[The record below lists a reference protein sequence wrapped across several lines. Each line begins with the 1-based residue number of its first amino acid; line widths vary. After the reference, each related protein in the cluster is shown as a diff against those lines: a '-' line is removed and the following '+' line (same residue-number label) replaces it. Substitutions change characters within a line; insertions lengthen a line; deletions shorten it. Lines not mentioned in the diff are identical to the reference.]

1 MRYLT
6 SMTLVLV
13 SLTVFAEDWPQHLGP
28 HRNGISQE
36 MGLISA
42 WPESGLTVKWR
53 SPGGGG
59 MSGLA
64 IHNSLVV
71 TLVQK
76 NAQQFTVAIDR
87 DSGNMKWETAVAP
100 AFRNS
105 MGNGPRAYPLC
116 AAGKAFVFTGEGI
129 LAAVNLADG
138 KLIWKVDTVSQFK
151 GRVADY
157 GMACSPLLVND
168 HVVVTTGHAQ
178 GSALAAFKVSDGSS
192 AWVRPWSDTIGY
204 SSPAVIEVAGQSQ
217 IVVYTGSN
225 LRGVSLSG
233 EDLWRYSYVTPYDC
247 NIVTPLKIGKDLFI
261 SSGENHGSALL
272 GVEKTGGGFLVKKRW
287 ESQGPTSVLRNEWQ
301 TSILVDGYLYGF
313 DNVGGAGPITHL
325 TCVEAATGKVAWQQS
340 RFGKGNAMAADGKLF
355 VSMMSGEL
363 IVIKISP
370 EKYIELGRQK
380 ITRGSRQSPALSDG
394 ILIMRDDESIVAVD
408 IKQTK

>member
-6 SMTLVLV
+6 SMILVLS
-13 SLTVFAEDWPQHLGP
+13 SLVVFADDWPQHLGLQ
-28 HRNGISQE
+28 RTGISQE
-36 MGLISA
+36 TGLVSV
-42 WPESGLTVKWR
+42 WPESGLQVKWR
-53 SPGGGG
+53 APGGAG

-64 IHNSLVV
+64 IHDSLVV

-76 NAQQFTVAIDR
+76 EGQQFVLALDR
-87 DSGNMKWETAVAP
+87 NSGSMKWETAVAP

-129 LAAVNLADG
+129 LAAVDLADG

-151 GRVADY
+151 GRIADY
-157 GMACSPLLVND
+157 GMACSPLWVKD

-233 EDLWRYSYVTPYDC
+233 EDLWRHPYVTPYDC

-261 SSGENHGSALL
+261 SSGENHGAALL
-272 GVEKTGGGFLVKKRW
+272 AVEKTAAGFFVRKRW
-287 ESQGPTSVLRNEWQ
+287 VSQGPTSVLRNEWQ

-325 TCVEAATGKVAWQQS
+325 TCVEAATGKVAWQES

-370 EKYIELGRQK
+370 EKYIEIGRQK
-380 ITRGSRQSPALSDG
+380 ITRGTRQSPALSDG
-394 ILIMRDDESIVAVD
+394 VLILRDDESIVAVD
-408 IKQTK
+408 VKQAK

>member
-1 MRYLT
+1 MRYL
-6 SMTLVLV
+6 SAVVLVFV
-13 SLTVFAEDWPQHLGP
+13 SLTVLAEDWPQHLGP
-28 HRNGISQE
+28 HRNGISKE
-36 MGLISA
+36 IGLISV
-42 WPESGLTVKWR
+42 WPESGLDEKWR
-53 SPGGGG
+53 ATGGVG
-59 MSGLA
+59 MSGVS
-64 IHNSLVV
+64 IYDSLVV

-76 NAQQFTVAIDR
+76 EGQQFVLALDR
-87 DSGNMKWETAVAP
+87 DSGSVKWETAVAP

-116 AAGKAFVFTGEGI
+116 ADGKAFVFTGQGI

-138 KLIWKVDTVSQFK
+138 KLIWKVDTVRLLQ

-168 HVVVTTGHAQ
+168 QVVVTTGHAE
-178 GSALAAFKVSDGSS
+178 GAALAAFKVLDGSS
-192 AWVRPWSDTIGY
+192 TWVRPWSDTIGY
-204 SSPAVIEVAGQSQ
+204 SSPAVLEVAGQSQ
-217 IVVYTGSN
+217 IVTYTGTH

-233 EDLWRYSYVTPYDC
+233 EDLWLHPYVTPYDC

-261 SSGENHGSALL
+261 SSGENHGAALL
-272 GVEKTGGGFLVKKRW
+272 GVEETGGMFSVKKRW
-287 ESQGPTSVLRNEWQ
+287 VSQGSASVLRNEWQ

-325 TCVEAATGKVAWQQS
+325 TCVEAATGKMAWQQS

-363 IVIKISP
+363 IVIKISS

-380 ITRGSRQSPALSDG
+380 FTRGSRQSPALSDG
-394 ILIMRDDESIVAVD
+394 VLFLRDDESIVAVD
-408 IKQTK
+408 VKKAK

>member
-6 SMTLVLV
+6 SMILVLS
-13 SLTVFAEDWPQHLGP
+13 SLVVFADDWPQHLGLQ
-28 HRNGISQE
+28 RTGISQE
-36 MGLISA
+36 TGLVSQ
-42 WPESGLTVKWR
+42 WPKAGLDIKWR
-53 SPGGGG
+53 SPGGAG
-59 MSGLA
+59 MSGVA
-64 IHNSLVV
+64 IQDSLVV

-76 NAQQFTVAIDR
+76 EGQQFVLALDR
-87 DSGNMKWETAVAP
+87 NSGSMKWETAVAP

-138 KLIWKVDTVSQFK
+138 KLIWKVDTVGQLK

-178 GSALAAFKVSDGSS
+178 GSALAAYKVSDGSS
-192 AWVRPWSDTIGY
+192 AWVRPWGDTIGY
-204 SSPAVIEVAGQSQ
+204 SSPAVIDVAGQSQ
-217 IVVYTGSN
+217 IVAYTGSN
-225 LRGVSLSG
+225 LRGVSSSG
-233 EDLWRYSYVTPYDC
+233 EDLWLHPYVTPYDC

-261 SSGENHGSALL
+261 SSGENHGAALL
-272 GVEKTGGGFLVKKRW
+272 AVEKTAAGFFVRKRW
-287 ESQGPTSVLRNEWQ
+287 VSQGPTSVLRNEWQ

-325 TCVEAATGKVAWQQS
+325 TCVEAATGKMAWQQS

-370 EKYIELGRQK
+370 EKYIEIGRQK
-380 ITRGSRQSPALSDG
+380 ITRGTRQSPALSDG
-394 ILIMRDDESIVAVD
+394 VLILRDDESIVAVD
-408 IKQTK
+408 VKQAK

>member
-1 MRYLT
+1 MRYLA
-6 SMTLVLV
+6 SVVLV
-13 SLTVFAEDWPQHLGP
+13 FVSVTVFAEDWPQHLGP
-28 HRNGISQE
+28 QRNGISQE
-36 MGLISA
+36 IGLVSV
-42 WPESGLTVKWR
+42 WPAAGLQVKWR
-53 SPGGGG
+53 APGGAG

-64 IHNSLVV
+64 IHDSLVV

-76 NAQQFTVAIDR
+76 EGQQFALALDR
-87 DSGNMKWETAVAP
+87 DSGRVKWETAVAA
-100 AFRNS
+100 AFRNA
-105 MGNGPRAYPLC
+105 MGNGPRAHPLC
-116 AAGKAFVFTGEGI
+116 ADGKVFVFTGEGI
-129 LAAVNLADG
+129 LAAMNLADG
-138 KLIWKVDTVSQFK
+138 KMIWKVDTVQQLK

-168 HVVVTTGHAQ
+168 HVIVTTGHTQ

-217 IVVYTGSN
+217 IVTYTGSH

-233 EDLWRYSYVTPYDC
+233 EDLWRHPYVTPYDC

-261 SSGENHGSALL
+261 SSGENHGAALL
-272 GVEKTGGGFLVKKRW
+272 GVEKTAAGFLVEKRW
-287 ESQGPTSVLRNEWQ
+287 VSQGAASVLRNEWQ

-325 TCVEAATGKVAWQQS
+325 TCVEAATGKVAWQQT

-394 ILIMRDDESIVAVD
+394 ILILRDDESIVAVD
-408 IKQTK
+408 VKQKK

>member
-1 MRYLT
+1 MRYLAF
-6 SMTLVLV
+6 MVLV
-13 SLTVFAEDWPQHLGP
+13 FVSVTVFAEDWPQHLGP
-28 HRNGISQE
+28 QRNGISTE
-36 MGLISA
+36 IGLVSV
-42 WPESGLTVKWR
+42 WPAAGLQVKWR
-53 SPGGGG
+53 AAGGAG

-64 IHNSLVV
+64 IHDSLVV

-76 NAQQFTVAIDR
+76 EGQQFALALDR
-87 DSGNMKWETAVAP
+87 DSGRLKWETAVA
-100 AFRNS
+100 AGFRNA
-105 MGNGPRAYPLC
+105 MGNGPRAHPLC
-116 AAGKAFVFTGEGI
+116 ADGKVFVFTGEGI
-129 LAAVNLADG
+129 LAAMNLADG
-138 KLIWKVDTVSQFK
+138 KMIWKVDTVRQFK

-168 HVVVTTGHAQ
+168 HVIVTTGHAL

-217 IVVYTGSN
+217 IVTYTGTH

-233 EDLWRYSYVTPYDC
+233 EDLWRHPYVTPYDC

-261 SSGENHGSALL
+261 SSGENHGAALL
-272 GVEKTGGGFLVKKRW
+272 GVEKTAAGFLVEKRW
-287 ESQGPTSVLRNEWQ
+287 VSQGAASVLRNEWQ

-325 TCVEAATGKVAWQQS
+325 TCVEAATGKVAWQQT

-380 ITRGSRQSPALSDG
+380 ITRGTRQSPALSDG
-394 ILIMRDDESIVAVD
+394 ILILRDDESIVAVD
-408 IKQTK
+408 VKQKK

>member
-6 SMTLVLV
+6 AIVFTLVSVPL
-13 SLTVFAEDWPQHLGP
+13 FAEDWPQHLGP
-28 HRNGISQE
+28 QRNGISKE
-36 MGLISA
+36 TGLVTE
-42 WPESGLTVKWR
+42 WPKTGLPVKWR
-53 SPGGGG
+53 TPGGVG

-64 IHNSLVV
+64 IHDALVV

-76 NAQQFTVAIDR
+76 EGQQFTVAIDR

-116 AAGKAFVFTGEGI
+116 AGGKAFVFTGEGI

-138 KLIWKVDTVSQFK
+138 KLSWKVDTVGQFK

-157 GMACSPLLVND
+157 GMACSPLLVNEY
-168 HVVVTTGHAQ
+168 VVVTTGHAR
-178 GSALAAFKVSDGSS
+178 GSALAAFKISDGSS
-192 AWVRPWSDTIGY
+192 AWVVPWSDPVGY
-204 SSPAVIEVAGQSQ
+204 SSPTVLDVAGESQ
-217 IVVYTGSN
+217 IVTYTGSN

-233 EDLWRYSYVTPYDC
+233 EDLWRHPYVTPFDC

-261 SSGENHGSALL
+261 SSGENHGAALL
-272 GVEKTGGGFLVKKRW
+272 GVENTGAEFLVKKRW
-287 ESQGPTSVLRNEWQ
+287 ESLGPTSVLRNEWQ

-355 VSMMSGEL
+355 VSMMSGEI
-363 IVIKISP
+363 IVVKISP
-370 EKYIELGRQK
+370 EKYIEIGRQK

-394 ILIMRDDESIVAVD
+394 ILFLRDDESIVAVD
-408 IKQTK
+408 IKEAE

>member
-1 MRYLT
+1 
-6 SMTLVLV
+6 
-13 SLTVFAEDWPQHLGP
+13 
-28 HRNGISQE
+28 
-36 MGLISA
+36 
-42 WPESGLTVKWR
+42 
-53 SPGGGG
+53 

-64 IHNSLVV
+64 IHDSLVV

-76 NAQQFTVAIDR
+76 EGQQFVLALDR

-138 KLIWKVDTVSQFK
+138 KLIWKVDTVRHFK

-178 GSALAAFKVSDGSS
+178 GSALAAFNVSDGDS

-217 IVVYTGSN
+217 IVIYTGSH

-233 EDLWRYSYVTPYDC
+233 QDLWRHPYVTPYDC

-261 SSGENHGSALL
+261 SSGENHGAVLL
-272 GVEKTGGGFLVKKRW
+272 GVEKTGAKFSVKKRW
-287 ESQGPTSVLRNEWQ
+287 VSQGSTSVLRNEWQ

-370 EKYIELGRQK
+370 EKYTELGRQK
-380 ITRGSRQSPALSDG
+380 INRGSRQSPALSDG
-394 ILIMRDDESIVAVD
+394 VLFLRDDETIVAVD
-408 IKQTK
+408 VKQTK

>member
-6 SMTLVLV
+6 SMILVLS
-13 SLTVFAEDWPQHLGP
+13 SLVVFADDWPQHLGLQ
-28 HRNGISQE
+28 RTGISQE
-36 MGLISA
+36 TGLVSQ
-42 WPESGLTVKWR
+42 WPKAGLDIKWR
-53 SPGGGG
+53 SPGGAG
-59 MSGLA
+59 MSGVA
-64 IHNSLVV
+64 IQDSLVV

-76 NAQQFTVAIDR
+76 EGQQFVLALDR
-87 DSGNMKWETAVAP
+87 NSGSMKWETAVAP

-138 KLIWKVDTVSQFK
+138 KLIWKVDTVGQLK

-178 GSALAAFKVSDGSS
+178 GSALAAYKVSDGSS
-192 AWVRPWSDTIGY
+192 AWVRPWGDAIGY
-204 SSPAVIEVAGQSQ
+204 SSPAVIDVAGQSQ
-217 IVVYTGSN
+217 IVAYTGSN
-225 LRGVSLSG
+225 LRGVSSSG
-233 EDLWRYSYVTPYDC
+233 KDLWLHPYVTPYDC

-261 SSGENHGSALL
+261 SSGENHGAALL
-272 GVEKTGGGFLVKKRW
+272 AVEKTAAGFFVRKRW
-287 ESQGPTSVLRNEWQ
+287 VSQGPTSVLRNEWQ

-325 TCVEAATGKVAWQQS
+325 TCVEAATGKVAWQES

-370 EKYIELGRQK
+370 EKYIEIGRQK
-380 ITRGSRQSPALSDG
+380 ITRGTRQSPALSDG
-394 ILIMRDDESIVAVD
+394 VLILRDDESIVAVD
-408 IKQTK
+408 VKQAK

>member
-6 SMTLVLV
+6 SMILVLS
-13 SLTVFAEDWPQHLGP
+13 SLVVFADDWPQHLGLQ
-28 HRNGISQE
+28 RTGISQE
-36 MGLISA
+36 TGLVSV
-42 WPESGLTVKWR
+42 WPESGLQVKWR
-53 SPGGGG
+53 APGGAG

-64 IHNSLVV
+64 IHDSLVV

-76 NAQQFTVAIDR
+76 EGQQFVLALDR
-87 DSGNMKWETAVAP
+87 NSGSMKWETAVAP

-116 AAGKAFVFTGEGI
+116 AAGKGFVFTGEGI

-138 KLIWKVDTVSQFK
+138 KLIWKVDTVGQLK

-178 GSALAAFKVSDGSS
+178 GSALAAYKVSDGSS
-192 AWVRPWSDTIGY
+192 AWVRPWGDAIGY
-204 SSPAVIEVAGQSQ
+204 SSPAVIDVAGQSQ
-217 IVVYTGSN
+217 IVAYTGSN

-233 EDLWRYSYVTPYDC
+233 EDLWRHPYVTPYDC

-261 SSGENHGSALL
+261 SSGENHGAALL
-272 GVEKTGGGFLVKKRW
+272 AVEKTAAGFFVRKRW
-287 ESQGPTSVLRNEWQ
+287 VSQGPTSVLRNEWQ

-325 TCVEAATGKVAWQQS
+325 TCVEAATGKVAWQES

-370 EKYIELGRQK
+370 EKYIEIGRQK
-380 ITRGSRQSPALSDG
+380 ITRGTRQSPALSDG
-394 ILIMRDDESIVAVD
+394 VLILRDDESIVAVD
-408 IKQTK
+408 VKQAK